1 MWSIFNV
8 IKGSLSFFLFYLQ
21 MERSSQLLSNPLFI
35 NYQSSVTNSTAAAAM
50 TASVF
55 VVTPVGF
62 DTKLILF
69 VLFLIVGVS
78 GLVGNILILYFL
90 SKKKSVPFLQ
100 SSSFLRNFDLYMKSL
115 ALSDILSCSISVPLA
130 SVEIMYDVFQSSWP
144 CRTVRYISV
153 TFTFI
158 TINNLIAI
166 STERF
171 LSTRAVPKT
180 FSFTS
185 VRKIVYAAWIAG
197 LIVALAPAAT
207 MNGIRYH
214 INGTHYTVVCKPDT
228 RYLPYRAT
236 VVSVV
241 LIQYFLPSI
250 ALIGINI
257 ILARRVWKRRKRRV
271 DVLQDNAIR
280 ARMRSH
286 QIKTTNLLIIVTL
299 AFVIPYCLLLYYS
312 AYVAI
317 VKPPLDVQV
326 DFVLRY
332 SSAVLIFS
340 NSAVNF
346 VIYLIQMKDF
356 RVFLKQVL
364 CCKGYNA

>member
-130 SVEIMYDVFQSSWP
+130 SVEIMYDVFQSGWP

-171 LSTRAVPKT
+171 LSTRDVPKT

-207 MNGIRYH
+207 MNGIKYD
-214 INGTHYTVVCKPDT
+214 INATHYTVVCKPDT

-257 ILARRVWKRRKRRV
+257 ILARRVWKIRKRRV

>member
-1 MWSIFNV
+1 
-8 IKGSLSFFLFYLQ
+8 
-21 MERSSQLLSNPLFI
+21 MERSSQLLSNPVFI
-35 NYQSSVTNSTAAAAM
+35 NNQSSVTNSTAAAAM

-62 DTKLILF
+62 DTKLIIF

-130 SVEIMYDVFQSSWP
+130 SVEIMYDVFQSGWP

-171 LSTRAVPKT
+171 LSTRDVPKT
-180 FSFTS
+180 FSVTS

-197 LIVALAPAAT
+197 FLVSLAPAAT
-207 MNGIRYH
+207 INGIRYD
-214 INGTHYTVVCKPDT
+214 INGTHYAVVCKPDT
-228 RYLPYRAT
+228 SSIPYRVTFA
-236 VVSVV
+236 SVV
-241 LIQYFLPSI
+241 LIQYVLPSV
-250 ALIGINI
+250 ALIGSNI
-257 ILARRVWKRRKRRV
+257 VLARRVWKIRKRRV

>member
-1 MWSIFNV
+1 
-8 IKGSLSFFLFYLQ
+8 
-21 MERSSQLLSNPLFI
+21 MERSSQLLSNLVFI
-35 NYQSSVTNSTAAAAM
+35 NNQSSVTNSTAAAAI
-50 TASVF
+50 TPSVY
-55 VVTPVGF
+55 VVAPVGF
-62 DTKLILF
+62 DTKLIIF
-69 VLFLIVGVS
+69 VLFLIVGVC

-130 SVEIMYDVFQSSWP
+130 SVEIMYDVFQSGWP

-171 LSTRAVPKT
+171 LSTRDVPKT
-180 FSFTS
+180 FSVTS

-197 LIVALAPAAT
+197 FLVSLAPAAT
-207 MNGIRYH
+207 INGIRYD
-214 INGTHYTVVCKPDT
+214 INGTHYAVVCKPDT
-228 RYLPYRAT
+228 SSIPYRVTFA
-236 VVSVV
+236 SVV
-241 LIQYFLPSI
+241 LIQYVLPSV
-250 ALIGINI
+250 ALIGSNI
-257 ILARRVWKRRKRRV
+257 VLARRVWKIRKRRV

-286 QIKTTNLLIIVTL
+286 QIKTTNLLIIITL
-299 AFVIPYCLLLYYS
+299 AFVIPYSLLLYYL
-312 AYVAI
+312 AYVVI
-317 VKPPLDVQV
+317 VKPSLDLQV
-326 DFVLRY
+326 DFVMRF

-346 VIYLIQMKDF
+346 IIYLVQMKDF
-356 RVFLKQVL
+356 RVFLKQVV
-364 CCKGYNA
+364 CCKGYGA

>member
-1 MWSIFNV
+1 
-8 IKGSLSFFLFYLQ
+8 

-35 NYQSSVTNSTAAAAM
+35 NNQSSVTNSTAAAAM

-130 SVEIMYDVFQSSWP
+130 SVEIMYGVFQSGWP
-144 CRTVRYISV
+144 CRTVRYINV

-166 STERF
+166 SVERF

-180 FSFTS
+180 YSVTS

-207 MNGIRYH
+207 
-214 INGTHYTVVCKPDT
+214 INGVRYDINATHYTVVCKPDT

-250 ALIGINI
+250 ALIGSNI
-257 ILARRVWKRRKRRV
+257 VLARRVWKIRKRRV

>member
-1 MWSIFNV
+1 
-8 IKGSLSFFLFYLQ
+8 
-21 MERSSQLLSNPLFI
+21 MERSSQLLSSPLFI
-35 NYQSSVTNSTAAAAM
+35 NNQSSVTNSTAAAAI
-50 TASVF
+50 TPSVY

-69 VLFLIVGVS
+69 VLFLIVGVI

-130 SVEIMYDVFQSSWP
+130 SVEIMYDVFQSGWP

-166 STERF
+166 SVERF
-171 LSTRAVPKT
+171 LSTHDVPKT
-180 FSFTS
+180 LSVAS

-197 LIVALAPAAT
+197 FLVSLAPAAT
-207 MNGIRYH
+207 MNGIKYD
-214 INGTHYTVVCKPDT
+214 INATHYTVVCKPDT
-228 RYLPYRAT
+228 SYIPYRVTFA
-236 VVSVV
+236 SVV
-241 LIQYFLPSI
+241 LIQYVLPSI

-257 ILARRVWKRRKRRV
+257 ILARRVWKRRKGRV
-271 DVLQDNAIR
+271 DILKDNAVR
-280 ARMRSH
+280 ARVRLH

-299 AFVIPYCLLLYYS
+299 AFVIPYSLLLYYL

-317 VKPPLDVQV
+317 VKPSLDLQV
-326 DFVLRY
+326 DFVMRY
-332 SSAVLIFS
+332 SGAVLVFS

-346 VIYLIQMKDF
+346 FIYLVQMKDL
-356 RVFLKQVL
+356 RVFLKQVI
-364 CCKGYNA
+364 CCKGYDA

>member
-1 MWSIFNV
+1 
-8 IKGSLSFFLFYLQ
+8 
-21 MERSSQLLSNPLFI
+21 MERSSQLLSNPVFI
-35 NYQSSVTNSTAAAAM
+35 NNQSSVTNSTAAAAI
-50 TASVF
+50 TASVY

-62 DTKLILF
+62 DTKLIIL

-130 SVEIMYDVFQSSWP
+130 SVEIMYDVFQSGWP

-166 STERF
+166 SVERF

-180 FSFTS
+180 YSVTS

-207 MNGIRYH
+207 
-214 INGTHYTVVCKPDT
+214 INGVRYDINATHYTVVCKPDT

-356 RVFLKQVL
+356 RVFLKQVF